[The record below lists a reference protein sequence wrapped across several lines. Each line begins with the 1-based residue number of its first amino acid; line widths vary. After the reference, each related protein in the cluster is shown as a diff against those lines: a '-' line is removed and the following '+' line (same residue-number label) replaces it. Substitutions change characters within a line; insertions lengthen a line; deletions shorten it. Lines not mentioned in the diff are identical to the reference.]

1 MTDPSAKTMPL
12 YTPADLQAA
21 VAAALEEVAPAKSF
35 WLVPATLAVGL
46 ILGAIQHHLI

>member
-1 MTDPSAKTMPL
+1 MTVQVCPTCDI
-12 YTPADLQAA
+12 ADCVHIRAA
-21 VAAALEEVAPAKSF
+21 RHAEAPAPAKSF